1 MYNKIQTFC
10 SKLNFPDS
18 ALSDLKTGLSKSEI
32 VKLRGIVL
40 LSVTIT
46 LASLLGA
53 IYAVSSNILLGNVK
67 VAEEHSTRQS
77 VNEAA
82 QQYAKTGTE
91 LHYTNLA
98 WSKWDETYAFIEQP
112 NQRYIAENL
121 NPEIF
126 TSWKLDLIALVRK
139 SERIIFAKAYDE
151 RTEKITSIPKLLEQQ
166 LNSHNPL
173 LQQPNT
179 GKELTGFLILPKGIL
194 LINSMPI
201 LHTEGQSSSR
211 GAVIIGRYLTI
222 AEIINSFADT
232 TEGTPS
238 IYVANDTKMPSDF
251 QAARSAL
258 SDSQPIV
265 VRSLNEQKIV
275 GYTWLRDI
283 YGKPILLLRVEK
295 NREIY
300 QQGKDNLRY
309 LSIALVVLG
318 LVFGTT
324 TLLLL
329 DRLLIFQYKRQ
340 ESEARYRLV
349 VGQALESIFLVDA
362 DTKKFLEAN
371 HAFLQLVGYSF
382 TELLDLTIDDV
393 VAPENSQCLDQYLEQ
408 VFAQADRFSGSHQ
421 YRRRDGNLVDVEVNI
436 NIITY
441 AGRKVFCHVVRDITE
456 RKQAE
461 IALRESE
468 QRLAWQA
475 THDALTGLVNRR
487 QFDCY
492 LEQAVTSATISNA
505 PSCLCYLDLDQFKV
519 VNDTCG
525 HIAGDE
531 LLRQVTALLQAQV
544 RSVDV
549 LARLGGDEFG
559 LLLHNCRLEQAASIA
574 NALRESIEAFRF
586 IWEDKT
592 FRIGVSI
599 GLVGIDADDCSMS
612 KILSA
617 ADVACYAAKNQGRN
631 RVHIYQTSDRELAQQ
646 QGDMY
651 WIARIDK
658 ALEENRF
665 CLYYQSIVPTSL
677 TAQHGEHYEVLLRL
691 RDEQGELVPP
701 MAFIPAAERY
711 NLMHVIDRWV
721 ISTLFATQ
729 AQHYRQSWQRCQQEK
744 YKCLYAINL
753 SGASINDDNFI
764 EFLHQQILLHQI
776 PPQVLC
782 FEITET
788 VAITNLTKAINLIQH
803 FKHLGCSFALDDFG
817 TGMSSFSYLK
827 NLPVDYLKIDG
838 NFVKDIL
845 TDATDLAMT
854 EAINT
859 VGHVMG
865 IKTIAEFVE
874 NETILDKLRALK
886 VDYAQGHGIAKPQPL
901 TPPQSFSNY
910 LLPSAS
916 DMEVAKYHLSL
927 EEIFNCSNIS
937 NL

>member
-1 MYNKIQTFC
+1 MHNKIQTFC
-10 SKLNFPDS
+10 SKLNFPGS
-18 ALSDLKTGLSKSEI
+18 TLSDWKTGLSKSET
-32 VKLRGIVL
+32 VKLRSTAL
-40 LSVTIT
+40 FAVTIT

-77 VNEAA
+77 VNEAV
-82 QQYAKTGTE
+82 QEYAKSGTD
-91 LHYTNLA
+91 LYYTNLV
-98 WSKWDETYAFIEQP
+98 WSKWDETYTFIEQP
-112 NQRYIAENL
+112 NKEYIAENF
-121 NPEIF
+121 NPQILS
-126 TSWKLDLIALVRK
+126 SWKLNLIALVHK
-139 SERIIFAKAYDE
+139 SGQVVFAQACDE
-151 RTEKITSIPKLLEQQ
+151 HTKKFSSIPQSLRQHLYI
-166 LNSHNPL
+166 NNVL
-173 LQQPNT
+173 LQQPISN
-179 GKELTGFLILPKGIL
+179 KDVTGFLLLPEGL
-194 LINSMPI
+194 MLMASLPI
-201 LHTEGQSSSR
+201 VHDDGQGPSR
-211 GAVIIGRYLTI
+211 GALIIGRYVKTTQI
-222 AEIINSFADT
+222 AESLAD
-232 TEGTPS
+232 GTVGLPS
-238 IYVANDTKMPSDF
+238 IHAANSKTMPPDF
-251 QAARSAL
+251 QAARSSL
-258 SDSQPIV
+258 SQQEPIV
-265 VRSLNEQKIV
+265 VRSLNEQKV
-275 GYTWLRDI
+275 AGYTWLRDI

-300 QQGKDNLRY
+300 QQGKNNLRY

-329 DRLLIFQYKRQ
+329 DRLVIFQYKRQ
-340 ESEARYRLV
+340 ESEARYRIV
-349 VGQALESIFLVDA
+349 VGQASESIFLIDA
-362 DTKKFLEAN
+362 QTKQFLEAN

-382 TELLDLTIDDV
+382 TELLDLTVDDV

-408 VFAQADRFSGSHQ
+408 MFAQADRFSGFHQ
-421 YRRRDGNLVDVEVNI
+421 YRRRDGNLVDVEVNV
-436 NIITY
+436 NIIAY
-441 AGRKVFCHVVRDITE
+441 AGRKVLCHVVRDITE

-461 IALRESE
+461 TALLESE
-468 QRLAWQA
+468 RRLAWQA
-475 THDALTGLVNRR
+475 SHDALTGLVNRR
-487 QFDCY
+487 QFDRY
-492 LEQAVTSATISNA
+492 LEQAVNSATISNA

-544 RSVDV
+544 RSIDI

-599 GLVGIDADDCSMS
+599 GLVGIDDDDCSMS

-631 RVHIYQTSDRELAQQ
+631 RVHIYQTSDCELAQQ
-646 QGDMY
+646 QGDMH

-677 TAQHGEHYEVLLRL
+677 TAEHGEHYEVLLRL

-711 NLMHVIDRWV
+711 NLMHLIDRWV
-721 ISTLFATQ
+721 IRTLFATC
-729 AQHYRQSWQRCQQEK
+729 APHYRQSWQRSQQEN

-753 SGASINDDNFI
+753 SGASINDEHFI
-764 EFLHQQILLHQI
+764 EFLHQQILMHQI

-803 FKHLGCSFALDDFG
+803 FKRLGCSFALDDFG
-817 TGMSSFSYLK
+817 TGMSSFGYLK

-845 TDATDLAMT
+845 TDTTDLAMT

-874 NETILDKLRALK
+874 NEAILNKLRALK
-886 VDYAQGHGIAKPQPL
+886 VDYAQGYGIAKPLPL
-901 TPPQSFSNY
+901 MPPQSSSNY
-910 LLPSAS
+910 IIPTAS
-916 DMEVAKYHLSL
+916 DIEVAKYHLNL
-927 EEIFNCSNIS
+927 EEIFS
-937 NL
+937 